1 MSDGQHTEASREAV
15 LYNRLAAAREPL
27 MLPTLE
33 EGAWGSER
41 NVPLAAYWYVI
52 FKHRWTIFSVTLV
65 LTTVAA
71 IVSFLMTP
79 IYKATAHLEIEPE
92 TPGASADLYQRA
104 DADDPFLQTQ
114 IQVLKSENLAWQT
127 IGQLGLAAKLGVIPL
142 EAPTKEEIDKHKV
155 QLIGAFENDLKIELL
170 PKTRMLSVGF
180 EGPEPQLAAQVATSL
195 VNNYLDYNFRQKYE
209 AIRRSGW
216 MEQQLD
222 ELKANVQKSQQALV
236 TYEQQNQIVN
246 SGDKQNVLEQMLGD
260 LSRNL
265 TNATSDRIEKE
276 SLYRQVLANRNQMAS
291 LVHDDLL
298 EKLEEKLA
306 DLKEQHTQ
314 TVAQYGPNFPN
325 AKRLQLE
332 VDEAQAQI
340 EREQSRVLDRMN
352 RDFNAAYNRER
363 LAETAVFHQKDDVGR
378 LNQLLV
384 QDNILRHEFDTNQQ
398 LYESLLQRLKDAT
411 VSAGLRSTNIHLV
424 DSALPPR
431 VPVRPRKLLNIAIAF
446 WAGMILGVMV
456 AFAKEALD
464 SSIKTA
470 EEAEALIVTPALG
483 IIPFERISGFLRR
496 AISKKGGV
504 DQLALTLT
512 KRPNCSM
519 SEAFRALG
527 TAVCRPSN
535 SIKTLLIASAQNGEG
550 KTTTALNLA
559 QALAQRKGPVLI
571 MDCDLRK
578 GGVAQALGIRNHK
591 GLSNVLSGELDVSQ
605 VAQQYAPQPNLWVL
619 TSGPVPFNPVRLL
632 ASQNMATL
640 LDRLAESFEYVI
652 IDSPPVLAVT
662 DAAILSCLV
671 DGVLL
676 VAASGSTER
685 GGLVR
690 TRRILVGAG
699 ARILG
704 IAVNKLD
711 PRSPGYGNYA
721 YSHYVYK

>member
-1 MSDGQHTEASREAV
+1 
-15 LYNRLAAAREPL
+15 
-27 MLPTLE
+27 
-33 EGAWGSER
+33 
-41 NVPLAAYWYVI
+41 
-52 FKHRWTIFSVTLV
+52 
-65 LTTVAA
+65 
-71 IVSFLMTP
+71 
-79 IYKATAHLEIEPE
+79 
-92 TPGASADLYQRA
+92 
-104 DADDPFLQTQ
+104 
-114 IQVLKSENLAWQT
+114 
-127 IGQLGLAAKLGVIPL
+127 
-142 EAPTKEEIDKHKV
+142 
-155 QLIGAFENDLKIELL
+155 
-170 PKTRMLSVGF
+170 
-180 EGPEPQLAAQVATSL
+180 
-195 VNNYLDYNFRQKYE
+195 
-209 AIRRSGW
+209 
-216 MEQQLD
+216 
-222 ELKANVQKSQQALV
+222 
-236 TYEQQNQIVN
+236 
-246 SGDKQNVLEQMLGD
+246 
-260 LSRNL
+260 
-265 TNATSDRIEKE
+265 
-276 SLYRQVLANRNQMAS
+276 
-291 LVHDDLL
+291 
-298 EKLEEKLA
+298 
-306 DLKEQHTQ
+306 
-314 TVAQYGPNFPN
+314 
-325 AKRLQLE
+325 
-332 VDEAQAQI
+332 
-340 EREQSRVLDRMN
+340 
-352 RDFNAAYNRER
+352 
-363 LAETAVFHQKDDVGR
+363 
-378 LNQLLV
+378 
-384 QDNILRHEFDTNQQ
+384 
-398 LYESLLQRLKDAT
+398 LLQRLKDAT

-424 DSALPPR
+424 DSALPTR
-431 VPVRPRKLLNIAIAF
+431 VPVRPRKVLNIAIAF

-483 IIPFERISGFLRR
+483 IIPFERISGFLKR
-496 AISKKGGV
+496 AISKKSGV

>member
-15 LYNRLAAAREPL
+15 LYNRLQAAREPL
-27 MLPTLE
+27 MLPALE

-41 NVPLAAYWYVI
+41 NVPLAAYWYVLL
-52 FKHRWTIFSVTLV
+52 KHRWTIFSVTFV

-92 TPGASADLYQRA
+92 TPGAAADLYQRA

-127 IGQLGLAAKLGVIPL
+127 IGQLGLAAKLGVIPP
-142 EAPTKEEIDKHKV
+142 EALTKEEIDKHKV

-180 EGPEPQLAAQVATSL
+180 EGPEPELAAQVATSL

-246 SGDKQNVLEQMLGD
+246 SGEKQNVLEQMLGD

-363 LAETAVFHQKDDVGR
+363 LAETAVVHQKDDVGK

-384 QDNILRHEFDTNQQ
+384 QDNMLRHEFDTNQQ

-424 DSALPPR
+424 DSALPTR
-431 VPVRPRKLLNIAIAF
+431 VPVRPRKVLNIAIAF

-483 IIPFERISGFLRR
+483 IIPFERISGFLKR
-496 AISKKGGV
+496 AISKKSGV

-527 TAVCRPSN
+527 TAVCKPSN